1 MRKATTSKLSQK
13 VQKYLI
19 NYKIG
24 QSEKNGSRS
33 IQIVFEWNWMEFLN
47 WLSVVVG
54 YMISTDKVFHSLMS
68 VFFICILRNQ
78 SWEEFYYCGLENKK
92 TNFI

>member
-33 IQIVFEWNWMEFLN
+33 IQIVFEWN
-47 WLSVVVG
+47 
-54 YMISTDKVFHSLMS
+54 
-68 VFFICILRNQ
+68 
-78 SWEEFYYCGLENKK
+78 
-92 TNFI
+92 